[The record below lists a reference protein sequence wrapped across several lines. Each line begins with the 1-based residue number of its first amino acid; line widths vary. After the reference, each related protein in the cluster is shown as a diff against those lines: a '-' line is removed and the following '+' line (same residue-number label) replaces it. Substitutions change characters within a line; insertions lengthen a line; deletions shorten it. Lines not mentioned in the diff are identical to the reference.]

1 MSPFYVLLAV
11 AAGVALS
18 VQIGV
23 NNTLRGAVGSPV
35 LSALASFIVGSLCLL
50 VYAVVTRAP
59 WPSAQQL
66 GTVPAWGWLGGALGA
81 YYIASSI
88 AAAPRLGAAGL
99 VSIVVTTQL
108 LASLALDH
116 FGAIGFA
123 RHALNVPRVLGALL
137 LIGGVALIVRN

>member
-18 VQIGV
+18 VQVGV
-23 NNTLRGAVGSPV
+23 NNALRAAVGSPV
-35 LSALASFIVGSLCLL
+35 LSALASFTVGSVCLL
-50 VYAVVTRAP
+50 IYAVVTRAP

-66 GTVPAWGWLGGALGA
+66 GAVPPWGWLGGALGA
-81 YYIASSI
+81 YYIASTI
-88 AAAPRLGAAGL
+88 AAAPRLGAAAL

-123 RHALNVPRVLGALL
+123 RHALNVPRALGALL
-137 LIGGVALIVRN
+137 LIGGVTLIVRN